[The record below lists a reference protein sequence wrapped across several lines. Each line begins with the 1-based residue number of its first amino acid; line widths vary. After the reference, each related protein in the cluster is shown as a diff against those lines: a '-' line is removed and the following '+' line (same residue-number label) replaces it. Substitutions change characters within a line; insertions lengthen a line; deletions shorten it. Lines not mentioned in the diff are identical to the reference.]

1 MGDWSIEARS
11 LSIVGGVAAHNFWV
25 LRDDKGKAVAELH
38 GLATDRDTGKTVPIG
53 TDADQH
59 SLRVKHFI
67 HDEQYARNFG
77 SKSTNATY
85 IQEGQRSETV
95 SSGSREEILGR
106 WKVGATTAAKLINQ
120 QDLDYPPGG
129 FKLDGSTKNSNSV
142 YRTVGAM
149 MVGGSNVPV
158 FQGPLQP
165 GVNNYVLPTNTVR
178 TLQYDKEQFRQGQSP
193 GGGVQVAMVDP
204 SAAQKLTVPTTVDRG
219 SSGASPNDAIALV
232 PGNDRFNRQ
241 FEQAL
246 KGTNGDRDAA
256 ALAVGSIRDAGGKP
270 DQDISVSQG
279 KNGLIVS
286 QGQGDAALNVPV
298 PQAKPGD
305 YERVA
310 AQIAQQPQPTP
321 QVAMQPEPQERKA
334 PTV

>member
-1 MGDWSIEARS
+1 WSIEARS

-142 YRTVGAM
+142 YNTVGAM

-158 FQGPLQP
+158 FHGPLQP
-165 GVNNYVLPTNTVR
+165 GVNNHVLDFNTR
-178 TLQYDKEQFRQGQSP
+178 HLLQYDRPQFRQGQNL
-193 GGGVQVAMVDP
+193 GGDIQVATVDP
-204 SAAQKLTVPTTVDRG
+204 NATQPQSARDRMQTAAP
-219 SSGASPNDAIALV
+219 SSDMVSLIS
-232 PGNDRFNRQ
+232 GNDRFNRQ

-256 ALAVGSIRDAGGKP
+256 ALAVSAIRDAGGKP

-298 PQAKPGD
+298 PSAKPGD
-305 YERVA
+305 FERVA

-321 QVAMQPEPQERKA
+321 QVAMQPEPQERKV

>member
-1 MGDWSIEARS
+1 MGNWSIEARS
-11 LSIVGGVAAHNFWV
+11 LSVVGVASHNFWV
-25 LRDDKGKAVAELH
+25 LRDDQGKPVAELH
-38 GLATDRDTGKTVPIG
+38 GLATDRDTGRTVPIG

-77 SKSTNATY
+77 ARSTNATY
-85 IQEGQRSETV
+85 IEDGQRSETV
-95 SSGSREEILGR
+95 VSASREEILER
-106 WKVGATTAAKLINQ
+106 WKVGAKTAAKLINA

-129 FKLDGSTKNSNSV
+129 FKLDGSTRNSNSV
-142 YRTVGAM
+142 YNTVGAM

-165 GVNNYVLPTNTVR
+165 GVNNHVLDFTTR
-178 TLQYDKEQFRQGQSP
+178 HLLQYDRPQFRQGQGP
-193 GGGVQVAMVDP
+193 GGDVQLAMTDP
-204 SAAQKLTVPTTVDRG
+204 NAAQAQMAPTTADRAQPAAL
-219 SSGASPNDAIALV
+219 SSNTVALV
-232 PGNDRFNRQ
+232 PDNDHINRQ

-256 ALAVGSIRDAGGKP
+256 AVAVNAIRDAGGKP
-270 DQDISVSQG
+270 EQDISVALG

-286 QGQGDAALNVPV
+286 QGQGDTALNVPV

-305 YERVA
+305 FERVA
-310 AQIAQQPQPTP
+310 AQIAQQPQPTQ
-321 QVAMQPEPQERKA
+321 QVAIQPEVQERKA

>member
-11 LSIVGGVAAHNFWV
+11 LSIVGGAASHNFWV

-53 TDADQH
+53 TDANQH

-77 SKSTNATY
+77 SKSTGATY
-85 IQEGQRSETV
+85 IQEGQHSDTV
-95 SSGSREEILGR
+95 ISGSREEILGR
-106 WKVGATTAAKLINQ
+106 WKVGASTAAKLINQ

-165 GVNNYVLPTNTVR
+165 GVNNYVLDTNTVR
-178 TLQYDKEQFRQGQSP
+178 LLQYDKEQFRQGQHP
-193 GGGVQVAMVDP
+193 GGSVQVAMVDS
-204 SAAQKLTVPTTVDRG
+204 SALA
-219 SSGASPNDAIALV
+219 

-246 KGTNGDRDAA
+246 KGTSGDRDAA
-256 ALAVGSIRDAGGKP
+256 AVAVNAIREAGGKP
-270 DQDISVSQG
+270 DQDIAVSQG

-286 QGQGDAALNVPV
+286 QGQGDVALNVPV

-305 YERVA
+305 FERIS
-310 AQIAQQPQPTP
+310 AQMAQQPSTTQ
-321 QVAMQPEPQERKA
+321 QVAMQPEAQERKA